1 MIIFAIV
8 PAPRGHTLWVRHL
21 SAKDAT
27 MTAKLANNMVSASR
41 AMQPL
46 ILEPL
51 TTLLIGVTASKGF
64 MITLRRYVFPAPT
77 IVHNVLR
84 LMLALP
90 AISVMNSQESFAS
103 ASVELAFIVIKTLPV

>member
-1 MIIFAIV
+1 
-8 PAPRGHTLWVRHL
+8 
-21 SAKDAT
+21 
-27 MTAKLANNMVSASR
+27 
-41 AMQPL
+41 
-46 ILEPL
+46 
-51 TTLLIGVTASKGF
+51 

-84 LMLALP
+84 LMLALS